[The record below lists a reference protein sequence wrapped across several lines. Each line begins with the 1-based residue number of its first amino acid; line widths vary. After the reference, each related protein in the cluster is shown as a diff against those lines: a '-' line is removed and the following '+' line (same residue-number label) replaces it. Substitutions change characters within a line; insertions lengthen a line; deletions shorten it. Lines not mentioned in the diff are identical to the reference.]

1 MHIAGFLQGLFL
13 LLCWF
18 RVLWIKADVLFAPCF
33 ITRLAIFLFGV
44 LAVNIVAIFS
54 SIAGLV
60 ECVVLLVLDS
70 FAVLVLDGL
79 VDCKLANWFLGYF
92 NGSDYWDRFVIFT
105 LIFLLRLH
113 LILFLFDLL
122 EFIIKIVRIVE
133 HRFNSWFIVKNCLFI
148 N

>member
-1 MHIAGFLQGLFL
+1 M
-13 LLCWF
+13 
-18 RVLWIKADVLFAPCF
+18 FAPCF

-54 SIAGLV
+54 SIVALV

-92 NGSDYWDRFVIFT
+92 NGSDY
-105 LIFLLRLH
+105 
-113 LILFLFDLL
+113 
-122 EFIIKIVRIVE
+122 
-133 HRFNSWFIVKNCLFI
+133 
-148 N
+148 